1 MTDALHGDV
10 LQHLHLLVGKRTGWS
25 HNDRLTC
32 MDSEW
37 VKVFHSG
44 NGEATVVSI
53 TDALELNL
61 LPSLQTLLN
70 KYLRC
75 KSEGR
80 FSNLLKLLFG
90 LADTRTE
97 TTQRVGRTDH
107 DRVADVACR
116 SHSLLHVFASVAYR
130 HLEVNLVKLLYE
142 EVAVFCVHDSL
153 YRSTQHIHTILLKH
167 TVEVKFCTNVQTRL
181 STPSQHDAVWALLLD
196 NFSYKKRCH
205 RQEINLV
212 SNTFTCLNCSNVW
225 INEDGTNT
233 LLAQSLESLRTGI
246 VKLTC
251 LADFQSTGTQNEDFL
266 KLFLHH

>member
-10 LQHLHLLVGKRTGWS
+10 LQHLHLLVGKRTGRS
-25 HNDRLTC
+25 HHDRLTRV
-32 MDSEW
+32 DTQW
-37 VKVFHSG
+37 VEVFHRG
-44 NGEATVVSI
+44 NGEAAVVGI
-53 TDALELNL
+53 TDALKLNL
-61 LPSLQTLLN
+61 LPSLQALLN
-70 KYLRC
+70 KHLRC
-75 KSEGR
+75 ESEGR
-80 FSNLLKLLFG
+80 FSNLLELLFG

-116 SHSLLHVFASVAYR
+116 SHSLLHVLASVAYR
-130 HLEVNLVKLLYE
+130 NLEVNLVELLYE

-153 YRSTQHIHTILLKH
+153 YRSTQHIHTILLEH
-167 TVEVKFCTNVQTRL
+167 TVEVKLCTNVQTRL
-181 STPSQHDAVWALLLD
+181 STPSQHNAVWALLLD

-251 LADFQSTGTQNEDFL
+251 LADLQSTGTQNEDFL